1 MKIALFGK
9 TINEESIEYLKLLV
23 SKLEDAGIYLM
34 VYEPF
39 LKTIS
44 NQISFK
50 KTIEV
55 FTNHTQ
61 ICNQVNFLLSIGGD
75 GTMLDTITLVRDSGV
90 PILGINLGRLG
101 FLASINKDMIIP
113 AINAII
119 EGNYTLD
126 KRTLV
131 KIETENNLFG
141 ELNYALNEMTVYK
154 QSPHTMLT
162 IKVYVNNEFLNSYWA
177 DGLIIATPT
186 GSTAYS
192 LSCGGPIITPDSE
205 NFIITPIST
214 HNLTVRPIVIP
225 DSSLIKIRVES
236 RESNYY
242 ASLDSRSIS
251 VPSATELIIKKE
263 SFNINLLKMNN
274 QNFFSTIRHKLLWGS
289 DTRN

>member
-9 TINEESIEYLKLLV
+9 NINNESIEYMKLLV
-23 SKLEDAGIYLM
+23 EQLENTGIAMM

-39 LKTIS
+39 
-44 NQISFK
+44 FK
-50 KTIEV
+50 AIENKV
-55 FTNHTQ
+55 TFNKDVQFFREHTE
-61 ICNQVNFLLSIGGD
+61 IHNQVNFLLSVGGD
-75 GTMLDTITLVRDSGV
+75 GTLLDTITLVRDSGV

-101 FLASINKDMIIP
+101 FLASINKEMIIP

-141 ELNYALNEMTVYK
+141 KLNYALNEMTVYK
-154 QSPHTMLT
+154 KNPLSMLT
-162 IKVYVNNEFLNSYWA
+162 IKVFVNNEFLNAYWA

-225 DSSLIKIRVES
+225 DNSLIKIQVES
-236 RESNYY
+236 RESDYF
-242 ASLDSRSIS
+242 ASLDSRFIS
-251 VPSATELIIKKE
+251 VPSTTELTVKKE
-263 SFNINLLKMNN
+263 FFNINLLKMNN

-289 DTRN
+289 DARN